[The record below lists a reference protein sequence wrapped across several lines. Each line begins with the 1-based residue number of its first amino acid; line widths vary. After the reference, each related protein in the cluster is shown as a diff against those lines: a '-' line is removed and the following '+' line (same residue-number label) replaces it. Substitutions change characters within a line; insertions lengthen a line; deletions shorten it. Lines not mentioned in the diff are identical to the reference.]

1 MHCTFYLTWSH
12 NLSTVHLLKKH
23 YSDLVGTIQDP
34 AGVAGS
40 LYSRGVISRRVR
52 DEVQQRGDLTIM
64 GKNEVLINA
73 VEAQVT
79 TDPSVYQV
87 FMEVLGEEPYLSTIV
102 RKMSETCESGADII
116 NCSRS
121 GYRGAGVR
129 GPSLFVSGLT

>member
-12 NLSTVHLLKKH
+12 NLPTVHLLKKH
-23 YSDLVGTIQDP
+23 YRDLVGTIQDP
-34 AGVAGS
+34 ADVAGS
-40 LYSRGVISRRVR
+40 LYSRGVISQCVR
-52 DEVQQRGDLTIM
+52 DEVQQRGDLTIKR
-64 GKNEVLINA
+64 KNEVLINA

-102 RKMSETCESGADII
+102 RNMSETCESGADII
-116 NCSRS
+116 NRSRS
-121 GYRGAGVR
+121 GYRGGGW

>member
-1 MHCTFYLTWSH
+1 M
-12 NLSTVHLLKKH
+12 
-23 YSDLVGTIQDP
+23 GTIQDP

-40 LYSRGVISRRVR
+40 LYSRGVISQCVR
-52 DEVQQRGDLTIM
+52 DEVQQRDLTIKR
-64 GKNEVLINA
+64 KNEVLINA

-102 RKMSETCESGADII
+102 RNMSETCESGADII

-121 GYRGAGVR
+121 GYRGAGGW
-129 GPSLFVSGLT
+129 GPLAFYIGPDLTNPLF